1 MRSAERCFPRWNACH
16 ASHRSVTLHDMVSTD
31 TLPIIQ
37 RTYDVYKAV
46 IQLTGQM
53 DKRWRYT
60 LGARIETSL
69 LDLLRELLMAK
80 HAPKSLKSGYL
91 IRASSHHELTVL
103 TLRLALELKLANPTK
118 LLQIQSTLA
127 EVGRML
133 GGWLRSLAP

>member
-1 MRSAERCFPRWNACH
+1 
-16 ASHRSVTLHDMVSTD
+16 MVSTD